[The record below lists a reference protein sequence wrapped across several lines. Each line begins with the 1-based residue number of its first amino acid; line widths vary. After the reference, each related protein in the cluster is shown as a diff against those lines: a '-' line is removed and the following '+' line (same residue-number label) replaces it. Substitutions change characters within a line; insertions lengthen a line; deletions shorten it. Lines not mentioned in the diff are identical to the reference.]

1 MPYSLIV
8 QYPYETIEIAI
19 CKNGNILRT
28 ATLHKFDATSQT
40 IPTLQELL
48 NSQNLKLS
56 DISFFGINVGP
67 GPYNTLRAILTMINA
82 IHRVNQVPLIAMNAL
97 DLIQEDIEKQN
108 TLIILNAFENHVFYK
123 IQTELNRQSGA
134 CNINTLQSIL
144 LQEKKPLL
152 VQGNGALKYEKQLKT
167 WSNITW
173 PKEIIPFNKLET
185 LAHQSFQKFEKHEY
199 SDQYLKPIYFE
210 DLSQI
215 GYKS

>member
-8 QYPYETIEIAI
+8 QYPYETIQIAI

-28 ATLHKFDATSQT
+28 ATLHKFEATAQT

-56 DISFFGINVGP
+56 DISFFGINIGP

-82 IHRVNQVPLIAMNAL
+82 IHRVSQIPLIAMSAL
-97 DLIQEDIEKQN
+97 DLLQEDIKRQN

-123 IQTELNRQSGA
+123 IETESNSQSGA
-134 CNINTLQSIL
+134 CNINTLQNIL
-144 LQEKKPLL
+144 SKEEKSFLI
-152 VQGNGALKYEKQLKT
+152 QGNGALKYEKQLKT
-167 WSNITW
+167 WSNIAW

-185 LAHQSFQKFEKHEY
+185 LAYLSFQKFKNHEY
-199 SDQYLKPIYFE
+199 TDQCLKPIYFE

-215 GYKS
+215 SYKS